1 MHMLWVLPCT
11 RCVEIPALQQV
22 GHFKHFNVNGAVYKN
37 LFPSLPRGTSH
48 MFHTVQN
55 AVFIPTATLE
65 RHKPGL
71 NPVSAK
77 CKVEKCYQAAGQ
89 CFNSME
95 DVTVST

>member
-1 MHMLWVLPCT
+1 
-11 RCVEIPALQQV
+11 
-22 GHFKHFNVNGAVYKN
+22 
-37 LFPSLPRGTSH
+37 
-48 MFHTVQN
+48 MFHAVQN

-77 CKVEKCYQAAGQ
+77 CKAEKCYQAAGQ

-95 DVTVST
+95 DVSFST